1 MTAVKEMSDKRLED
15 AKKTASPVDDALFQ
29 ITSTLA
35 NLMLALVGSAQTQT
49 AGALPHAVTNAELAR
64 LQA

>member
-15 AKKTASPVDDALFQ
+15 AKKTASPVEDALFQ

-35 NLMLALVGSAQTQT
+35 NLMLALVGGAQTQT
-49 AGALPHAVTNAELAR
+49 AALPHAVTNAELAR